1 MRSWR
6 GAGAHDRAGQV
17 GDSGLVTK
25 HGFRCIIAMGL
36 VSVLSSCSPQ
46 TTLPSKQDR
55 AEGPGATVLWSDG
68 TLLGHLPAQNVAT
81 TPGSDH
87 PAGAATNALLEE
99 VAAEATTR
107 GLSTTALTQ
116 PATVIRTTLK
126 RVAEQMAEQAAV
138 RTESLDGLKRLQA
151 GLVVVKSSTGAIVAV
166 AGTADDGK
174 LLASTPEP
182 TGSVFK
188 LFTLLAASRAGIP
201 LTARFDARSPQTL
214 RGGAVISNFSEDPSP
229 APVVTLETATAH
241 SLNVVFAKLAVD
253 QLGLVSVIAAA
264 HTAGIPATVTPSPR
278 DPFTSLG
285 NTPMEATDVANA
297 YSTVESGGLR
307 CQVHMIATATA
318 AGLAPIAPCNRVFT
332 AAVVAET
339 NQALRSVVE
348 TGTGRRAK
356 LPGRI
361 VVGKTGTAQGNLSA
375 WFAGSTGD
383 LTAVAVVVGSK
394 GRPLLNIAGLS
405 EVTGS
410 SLPTDLWRTFVNP
423 YLNTPEP
430 GRSP

>member
-1 MRSWR
+1 
-6 GAGAHDRAGQV
+6 
-17 GDSGLVTK
+17 VTK
-25 HGFRCIIAMGL
+25 RSLRCIVAVGM
-36 VSVLSSCSPQ
+36 VSVLSGCSSH
-46 TTLPSKQDR
+46 TTPPSAQVRSDQ
-55 AEGPGATVLWSDG
+55 PGARVLWSDG
-68 TLLGHLPAQNVAT
+68 SLLGNLSAQDAS
-81 TPGSDH
+81 TPG
-87 PAGAATNALLEE
+87 PAHRVGLATNALLEE
-99 VAAEATTR
+99 VAAEAAAR

-116 PATVIRTTLK
+116 PATVIRTTLN
-126 RVAEQMAEQAAV
+126 RSAQQIAQRASAA
-138 RTESLDGLKRLQA
+138 TESLDGLQRLRA
-151 GLVVVKSSTGAIVAV
+151 GLIVVKASTGAIVAV

-188 LFTLLAASRAGIP
+188 LFTLLAASRAGIR

-214 RGGAVISNFSEDPSP
+214 RGGAVISNFSEDPTP
-229 APVVTLETATAH
+229 APEVTLQTATAR

-264 HTAGIPATVTPSPR
+264 HDAGIPATVAPSPR

-285 NTPMEATDVANA
+285 NTPMEAKDVANA
-297 YSTVESGGLR
+297 YATVESGGRR

-318 AGLAPIAPCNRVFT
+318 TGLAPIAPCRRVFT

-339 NQALRSVVE
+339 NQGLRSVVE
-348 TGTGRRAK
+348 AGTGRRAK

-361 VVGKTGTAQGNLSA
+361 VVGKTGTAQGDLSA

-383 LTAVAVVVGSK
+383 LTAVAEVVGSK

-410 SLPTDLWRTFVNP
+410 SLPTDLWRSFVNP

-430 GRSP
+430 GKSP